1 MNNIKNAINDLGFGE
16 SVSISLSAPNRVTN
30 MKYVNDQI
38 TTMPTAHLTD
48 MVDTIAALQVELKET
63 NERLGDCHETI
74 AQLKKERDYLR
85 HKEMARHQ
93 KRLDAEAERENPTSI
108 GQLYSG

>member
-30 MKYVNDQI
+30 MKFENDQI
-38 TTMPTAHLTD
+38 TSMPTAHFQDL
-48 MVDTIAALQVELKET
+48 VDTIAVQRVELKET
-63 NERLGDCHETI
+63 YERLSDCHETI

-85 HKEMARHQ
+85 HKEMARRVAKKQ
-93 KRLDAEAERENPTSI
+93 
-108 GQLYSG
+108 